1 MALWNSRFKKS
12 LNETALKFSASIDV
26 DGKLYNEDIDGSA
39 AHVKMLVKQK
49 IVSTNDGKAIL
60 KALEQIRKEI
70 SSGKLKFDWRKEDIH
85 SLIEERLVEK
95 IGERGSPRFPSR
107 LPLRSRSEASRLS
120 ETDAAEAGKR
130 LHTARSRNDQV
141 ALDERLFMRKEITQ
155 LVKLTKTL
163 QKTLLKKA
171 EQYKTTLIPGYTHLQ
186 RAQPLLFAHHLLA
199 YVSMFDRDIDRLNDC
214 MKRANMSPLGAVALA
229 GTTLPIDRN
238 YTAKL
243 LGMNG
248 IVENSLDAVSDRD
261 VMIELISA
269 CSIIMM
275 HLSRLSEELV
285 LWSSQ
290 EFSFAQFDDSF
301 ATGSSLMPQKK
312 NPDFAELIRGKV
324 GRVYGALV
332 GLLTVMKA
340 LPLAYNRDMQED
352 KFHLLEALNTAKDC
366 LNIASELLK
375 NTKFNKDRFE
385 KNLDGD
391 FSLATELVDY
401 LVRKNVPF
409 RQAHHIVGNIVAV
422 CIDRKKKLNELTL
435 HEYKKIT
442 PKFEKDIF
450 MILTA
455 RASVQ
460 NKKSQGS
467 TSPVEIEKQ

>member
-12 LNETALKFSASIDV
+12 LNETALKFSASIDI

-49 IVSTNDGKAIL
+49 IVSVADGKAIL
-60 KALEQIRKEI
+60 KALEEIRKEI

-95 IGERGSPRFPSR
+95 NGER
-107 LPLRSRSEASRLS
+107 
-120 ETDAAEAGKR
+120 GKR

-155 LVKLTKTL
+155 LVKLTKTF

-171 EQYKTTLIPGYTHLQ
+171 EQYKSTIIPGYTHLQ

-199 YVSMFDRDIDRLNDC
+199 YVSMLDRDVERFDDC
-214 MKRANMSPLGAVALA
+214 MKRANRSPLGAAALA
-229 GTTLPIDRN
+229 GTTLPIDRE

-248 IVENSLDAVSDRD
+248 FVENSLDSVSDRD
-261 VMIELISA
+261 VMIELIGA

-352 KFHLLEALNTAKDC
+352 KFHLLEALNTTKDC

-409 RQAHHIVGNIVAV
+409 RKAHHIVGNVVAV
-422 CIDRKKKLNELTL
+422 CVDQNKKLGELTL
-435 HEYKKIT
+435 TEYKKIS
-442 PKFEKDIF
+442 PAFDKDIF
-450 MILTA
+450 KLLTA
-455 RASVQ
+455 RSSVQ
-460 NKKSQGS
+460 NKKSKGS
-467 TSPVEIEKQ
+467 TSPAEIEKQIKFWKKRLW

>member
-12 LNETALKFSASIDV
+12 LNETALKFSASIDI
-26 DGKLYNEDIDGSA
+26 DGKLYDEDINGSA

-49 IVSTNDGKAIL
+49 IVSAADGKAIL

-95 IGERGSPRFPSR
+95 IGERG
-107 LPLRSRSEASRLS
+107 
-120 ETDAAEAGKR
+120 KR

-141 ALDERLFMRKEITQ
+141 ALDERLFMRKEISQ
-155 LVKLTKTL
+155 LVKMTKAL

-171 EQYKTTLIPGYTHLQ
+171 EQYKDTIVPGYTHLQ

-199 YVSMFDRDIDRLNDC
+199 YVSMLDRDVERLNDC
-214 MKRANMSPLGAVALA
+214 MKRANMSPLGAAALA
-229 GTTLPIDRN
+229 GTTLRTDRE
-238 YTAKL
+238 YVAKL

-248 IVENSLDAVSDRD
+248 LVENSLDAVSDRD

-269 CSIIMM
+269 CSIVMM
-275 HLSRLSEELV
+275 HLSRLSEEFV

-312 NPDFAELIRGKV
+312 NPDFAELIRGKT

-352 KFHLLEALNTAKDC
+352 KFHLLEALNTTKDC

-401 LVRKNVPF
+401 LVKKNVPF
-409 RQAHHIVGNIVAV
+409 RQAHHIVGSVVAA
-422 CIDRKKKLNELTL
+422 CIDQDKKLNELTL
-435 HEYKKIT
+435 PEYKKIS
-442 PKFEKDIF
+442 PVFDKDIF
-450 MILTA
+450 KLLTA
-455 RASVQ
+455 RSSVQ
-460 NKKSQGS
+460 NKKSKGS
-467 TSPVEIEKQ
+467 TSPVEVERQIKFWGKKLK

>member
-1 MALWNSRFKKS
+1 MALWNSRFKKP
-12 LNETALKFSASIDV
+12 LNETALKFSASIDI

-49 IVSTNDGKAIL
+49 IVSAGDGKAIL
-60 KALEQIRKEI
+60 KALEEIRKEI

-95 IGERGSPRFPSR
+95 IGERGSSRFPSR
-107 LPLRSRSEASRLS
+107 LRLS
-120 ETDAAEAGKR
+120 EADAAEAGKR

-141 ALDERLFMRKEITQ
+141 ALDERLYMRKEITQ
-155 LVKLTKTL
+155 LVKLTKTF

-171 EQYKTTLIPGYTHLQ
+171 EQYKSTIIPGYTHLQ

-199 YVSMFDRDIDRLNDC
+199 YVSMLDRDVERLNNC
-214 MKRANMSPLGAVALA
+214 AVRANRSPLGAAALA
-229 GTTLPIDRN
+229 GTTLPIDRE

-248 IVENSLDAVSDRD
+248 FVENSLDSVSDRD
-261 VMIELISA
+261 VMIELIGA

-312 NPDFAELIRGKV
+312 NPDFAELIRGKT

-352 KFHLLEALNTAKDC
+352 KFHLLEAVSTTKDC

-385 KNLDGD
+385 RNFDGD

-409 RQAHHIVGNIVAV
+409 RKAHHIVGSVVALCV
-422 CIDRKKKLNELTL
+422 DQNKKLNELTL
-435 HEYKKIT
+435 IEYKKIS
-442 PKFEKDIF
+442 PAFDKDVF
-450 MILTA
+450 KLLTA
-455 RASVQ
+455 RSSVQ

-467 TSPVEIEKQ
+467 TSPAEVEKQIKFWKKRLW

>member
-12 LNETALKFSASIDV
+12 LNETALKFSASIDI
-26 DGKLYNEDIDGSA
+26 DGKLYDEDINGSA

-49 IVSTNDGKAIL
+49 IVSAADGKAIL

-95 IGERGSPRFPSR
+95 IGERG
-107 LPLRSRSEASRLS
+107 
-120 ETDAAEAGKR
+120 KR

-141 ALDERLFMRKEITQ
+141 ALDERLYMRKEITQ
-155 LVKLTKTL
+155 LVKMTKSL

-171 EQYKTTLIPGYTHLQ
+171 EQYKDTIVPGYTHLQ

-199 YVSMFDRDIDRLNDC
+199 YVSMLDRDVERLNDC
-214 MKRANMSPLGAVALA
+214 MKRANRSPLGAAALA
-229 GTTLPIDRN
+229 GTTLRTDRE
-238 YTAKL
+238 YVAKL

-248 IVENSLDAVSDRD
+248 LVENSLDAVSDRD

-269 CSIIMM
+269 CSIVMM
-275 HLSRLSEELV
+275 HLSRLSEEFV

-312 NPDFAELIRGKV
+312 NPDFAELIRGKT

-352 KFHLLEALNTAKDC
+352 KFHLLEALNTTKDC

-401 LVRKNVPF
+401 LVKKNVPF
-409 RQAHHIVGNIVAV
+409 RQAHHIVGSVVAA
-422 CIDRKKKLNELTL
+422 CIDQDKKLNELTL
-435 HEYKKIT
+435 PEYKKIS
-442 PKFEKDIF
+442 PVFDKDIF
-450 MILTA
+450 KLLTA
-455 RASVQ
+455 RSSVQ
-460 NKKSQGS
+460 NKKSKGS
-467 TSPVEIEKQ
+467 TSPAEVEKQLKFWGKKLK

>member
-12 LNETALKFSASIDV
+12 LNENVLKFSASIDV
-26 DGKLYNEDIDGSA
+26 DGKLFNEDIDGSA

-49 IVSTNDGKAIL
+49 IVSIADGKAIL

-95 IGERGSPRFPSR
+95 IGERG
-107 LPLRSRSEASRLS
+107 
-120 ETDAAEAGKR
+120 KR

-163 QKTLLKKA
+163 QRALLKKA
-171 EQYKTTLIPGYTHLQ
+171 EQYKSTIIPGYTHLQ

-199 YVSMFDRDIDRLNDC
+199 YVSMLDRDVDRLNDC
-214 MKRANMSPLGAVALA
+214 AVRANMSPLGAAALA
-229 GTTLPIDRN
+229 GTTLPINRE
-238 YTAKL
+238 YSAKL
-243 LGMNG
+243 LRMDG

-261 VMIELISA
+261 VMIELVSA
-269 CSIIMM
+269 CSIIIM
-275 HLSRLSEELV
+275 HLSRFSEELV

-290 EFSFAQFDDSF
+290 EFLFARFDDSF

-352 KFHLLEALNTAKDC
+352 KFHLLEALNTTKNC

-375 NTKFNKDRFE
+375 NTKFNKERFE

-401 LVRKNVPF
+401 LVKKNVPF
-409 RQAHHIVGNIVAV
+409 RQAHHIVGNVVAV
-422 CIDRKKKLNELTL
+422 CVDQKKKLNELTL
-435 HEYKKIT
+435 PEYKKI
-442 PKFEKDIF
+442 FAAFDKDIF
-450 MILTA
+450 KLLTA
-455 RASVQ
+455 RSSVQ
-460 NKKSQGS
+460 NKRSQGS
-467 TSPVEIEKQ
+467 TSPQEVEKQLRFWKKKIN

>member
-12 LNETALKFSASIDV
+12 LNETALKFSASIDI

-49 IVSTNDGKAIL
+49 IVSAADGKTIL
-60 KALEQIRKEI
+60 KALEEIRKEI
-70 SSGKLKFDWRKEDIH
+70 SSGKLKFDWRKEDMH
-85 SLIEERLVEK
+85 SLIEKRLFEK
-95 IGERGSPRFPSR
+95 IGDRGSSRFPSR
-107 LPLRSRSEASRLS
+107 RKLSEA
-120 ETDAAEAGKR
+120 DAAEAGKR

-155 LVKLTKTL
+155 LIKLTRTL
-163 QKTLLKKA
+163 QKVLLKKA
-171 EQYKTTLIPGYTHLQ
+171 EQYKAAIIPGYTHLQ

-199 YVSMFDRDIDRLNDC
+199 YVSMLDRDVDRLNDC
-214 MKRANMSPLGAVALA
+214 MKRANRSPLGAAALA

-243 LGMNG
+243 LGMDG

-261 VMIELISA
+261 VMIELISS

-285 LWSSQ
+285 LWNSQ
-290 EFSFAQFDDSF
+290 EFSFATFDDSF
-301 ATGSSLMPQKK
+301 STGSSLMPQKK

-352 KFHLLEALNTAKDC
+352 KFHLLEALNTTKDC

-385 KNLDGD
+385 KELDGD
-391 FSLATELVDY
+391 LLLSTDLVDY

-409 RQAHHIVGNIVAV
+409 RKAHNIVGKIVAV
-422 CIDRKKKLNELTL
+422 CIDHGKKLNELTL
-435 HEYKKIT
+435 AEYKRIS

-450 MILTA
+450 KLLTA
-455 RASVQ
+455 RTSVQ

-467 TSPVEIEKQ
+467 TSPKEVEKQILFWKKKLR